1 MSMKRLV
8 VISKIKR
15 TQCEANRLKMP
26 EQSYSNCTLRDRK
39 RGRLAC
45 PRGDRSN

>member
-1 MSMKRLV
+1 
-8 VISKIKR
+8 
-15 TQCEANRLKMP
+15 MP